1 MAGETRASTG
11 IYPALERLEQALR
24 DQQRYIAALTQGL
37 AGYSSEVLRTLEYR
51 KGAAL
56 SGVGAALKSEEAS
69 LKRRLSLYRELGLS
83 AQALESTEGR
93 LLQIYER
100 QGSVYGAAQGAYVA
114 AGREDLAERAL
125 GLQQEA
131 GLRAAA
137 FLRERAQAGRRR
149 ALETVSAE
157 ARGLEAF
164 LDYAKVAGV
173 APEEMERARAR
184 LTEVLQQKGRLE
196 WEAGDLA
203 AYYRTQREGLRHR
216 APYGARAATSP
227 WSTELP
233 RTAGGEGSGL
243 TSLLRGVIGGYGLRG
258 PLYSPLGL
266 ARAREVAGGEVR
278 MRDKMTIVVELRP
291 PGRSEDV
298 FLEQWAELLA
308 GRLARWLRAGG

>member
-1 MAGETRASTG
+1 
-11 IYPALERLEQALR
+11 LERLEQALR